1 MSQKPWLA
9 AIALGALT
17 GAVSLTAQDA
27 PPPPSGNSEIIK
39 MLSAGVPESTVLSEV
54 ELLAERGSSFDVS
67 PSAIVELQRR
77 GASEKLM
84 NEIIWAQATIVP
96 AVDIPVARGV
106 FYRSGAIATPLN
118 SFLLWAEVGR
128 RWTTWP
134 FFTPSDKHVALS
146 ASPGVVQVSDPSPT
160 LIVQGFSGDENWQ
173 LVHIHRGQDYREVHV
188 KPHGMFSNDFFS
200 DAVFDRNDLREVSFA
215 PAGVKSFTVRPTAAL
230 EAGDYALC
238 GGLPEGAWMKACYE
252 FHIGSAVQ

>member
-17 GAVSLTAQDA
+17 GAVSLTAQE
-27 PPPPSGNSEIIK
+27 PPPLPSGNSEIIK
-39 MLSAGVPESTVLSEV
+39 MLSAGVPESTILSEV
-54 ELLAERGSSFDVS
+54 ELLADRGSSFDVS

-84 NEIIWAQATIVP
+84 NEVIWAQATIVP
-96 AVDIPVARGV
+96 AVDIPVPRGV

-118 SFLLWAEVGR
+118 SFLLWPEVST
-128 RWTTWP
+128 RWSTWP
-134 FFTPSDKHVALS
+134 FYGPADKHVALS
-146 ASPGVVQVSDPSPT
+146 ASPGVVQVSDSTPT
-160 LIVQGFSGDENWQ
+160 LVVQGFSGDENWQ
-173 LVHIHRGQDYREVHV
+173 LVHINRGSDYRQVHL
-188 KPHGMFSNDFFS
+188 KTHGMFSKDFFS
-200 DAVFDRNDLREVSFA
+200 DSVFDRSDLRPVAFA
-215 PAGVKSFTVRPTAAL
+215 PAGAKSFTVRPTAAL

-238 GGLPEGAWMKACYE
+238 GGLPEGGWMRACYE